1 MKLKALALAVFVA
14 GFGASFALADDGGS
28 GATTTGR
35 TTTATTT
42 TAGKPDRDCRRL
54 ELRGTLVSFS
64 GSTLVV
70 DVTRARRPSA
80 AQGTQLTLTLDAR
93 SRVSFRGLGRLTP
106 QTGDRVHALVARCAS
121 TGTAL
126 VARWVEIQAV
136 KAEHAGAKPD
146 NIKAPQREKGDRGQ
160 VPERPEKREH
170 R

>member
-1 MKLKALALAVFVA
+1 MKLKALVLAVFVA

-28 GATTTGR
+28 GTSTTGS

-42 TAGKPDRDCRRL
+42 TGEKPGRDCRRA
-54 ELRGTLVSFS
+54 ELRGTLVSLS

-80 AQGTQLTLTLDAR
+80 ASGTQLTLTLDAR
-93 SRVSFRGLGRLTP
+93 TRVTFRGLGRFVP
-106 QTGDRVHALVARCAS
+106 QAGDRVHALVARCAA
-121 TGTAL
+121 TGTAV
-126 VARWVEIQAV
+126 VARWVDVQAV
-136 KAEHAGAKPD
+136 KAEQAGAKPD
-146 NIKAPQREKGDRGQ
+146 NIKAPEKGDRGQ